1 MIVRTI
7 LRTAIFLSAGTSV
20 STTSNSSFSS
30 AASSPPP
37 AAAPPATAIATGA
50 LLAST
55 PNVSSIFDT
64 SSLASTRVRPLMSSR
79 MESTDASMRT
89 DVGRAGGAMNP
100 ATATAEAA
108 MRRRCIVIGF
118 SFNVGSACVW
128 VAVNAASRVWGLSLR
143 FCRKLALAHTFQV
156 GRTRDSML
164 VTRRWRPGVSAPRL
178 QSSPRALE

>member
-89 DVGRAGGAMNP
+89 DAGRAGGAMNP

-108 MRRRCIVIGF
+108 MRRRCIF
-118 SFNVGSACVW
+118 SC
-128 VAVNAASRVWGLSLR
+128 
-143 FCRKLALAHTFQV
+143 
-156 GRTRDSML
+156 
-164 VTRRWRPGVSAPRL
+164 
-178 QSSPRALE
+178 

>member
-37 AAAPPATAIATGA
+37 PAAPPATAIATGA

-55 PNVSSIFDT
+55 PNVSSIFETNSD
-64 SSLASTRVRPLMSSR
+64 ASTRVRPLMSSR

-108 MRRRCIVIGF
+108 MRRRCI
-118 SFNVGSACVW
+118 
-128 VAVNAASRVWGLSLR
+128 
-143 FCRKLALAHTFQV
+143 FCCCFL
-156 GRTRDSML
+156 
-164 VTRRWRPGVSAPRL
+164 
-178 QSSPRALE
+178 

>member
-55 PNVSSIFDT
+55 PNVSSIFET
-64 SSLASTRVRPLMSSR
+64 NSLASTRVRPLMSSR

-100 ATATAEAA
+100 ATATALAA
-108 MRRRCIVIGF
+108 MRRRCMF
-118 SFNVGSACVW
+118 
-128 VAVNAASRVWGLSLR
+128 VAVFLLVCMNLRVNTVSAVCLCSPGMRWRGVVLARECVGCGDGR
-143 FCRKLALAHTFQV
+143 FSA
-156 GRTRDSML
+156 
-164 VTRRWRPGVSAPRL
+164 TRRS
-178 QSSPRALE
+178 

>member
-64 SSLASTRVRPLMSSR
+64 SSEASTSVRPLMSSR

-89 DVGRAGGAMNP
+89 DAGRAGGAMSP

-108 MRRRCIVIGF
+108 MRRRCIVGCLF
-118 SFNVGSACVW
+118 FFTW
-128 VAVNAASRVWGLSLR
+128 VVPVFGLR
-143 FCRKLALAHTFQV
+143 
-156 GRTRDSML
+156 
-164 VTRRWRPGVSAPRL
+164 
-178 QSSPRALE
+178 